1 MKDRTKN
8 SIKPFW
14 SWNDKLEKEEL
25 QRQIQLM
32 KDNGIEGFFMHARG
46 GLRTEYMSDEWFDM
60 IEACLDKADELG
72 MQAWAYDE
80 NGWPSG
86 FADGRVPAKGVEF
99 QQKYIHCVEYE
110 GGELPEN
117 IVAVF
122 SRGGNTFTKK
132 EIPEK
137 GDVIF
142 RVSVNP
148 YYIDVFNKDAIKE
161 FLTITHEEY
170 YKRFGERFGTS
181 LKGFFTDE
189 PQYGNGFKNKS
200 EWSHLFPDM
209 FKERYGYD
217 LIDNLPA
224 LFYKTE
230 NYTAV
235 RNDFHVMVS
244 DVFCT
249 SFLKQMYDWC
259 TDHNCMITGHL
270 INEQDIVAQMRGTNG
285 VMPGYEY
292 FHEPGVDW
300 LGRFIASPCNAKQ
313 LGSVAAQLG
322 LKTLTESFALC
333 GWDVSL
339 NELKFISQW
348 QYLNGVT
355 SLCPHLEG
363 YSIRGERKRDYP
375 ASVYSQLPWFR
386 RGYLDFADYFTTLG
400 AMLDDGKD
408 IAPLLVLHPIH
419 SAFILQDFDKTE
431 EMVEYSEQFDEFTE
445 LLNAEKLLHHYG
457 DEVLMAKYGKVEG
470 NILKI
475 AKCTYNTV
483 LLPNVINID
492 TTTVK
497 MLMDFAVGGGKI
509 YAIGDLPLY
518 ESGRKTETL
527 EKLNT
532 YIKRIGSLKEL
543 AETEPE
549 LKPVSVNV
557 NGENCPTI
565 HATLKDTK
573 NGEKLLYIINNTTD
587 TVGSSVEIKGE
598 FVPYIMDLL
607 AETEEIPCV
616 SYKNG
621 KTVFPFVFAEYGSA
635 IVRLKEGKAENT
647 EKPENEYIKLKKEFE
662 ISAMDK
668 NAITLDKCK
677 YRINGGEWQDE
688 LAVILLHKKALEMRE
703 PCDVE
708 MEFDFNI
715 KEEFDFASVEF
726 CMEDPEKFD
735 IKINGEAF
743 DFEDSGEFID
753 HSIRRANIG
762 KYLKMGVNKI
772 YLSCRYYQS
781 EDVYYAKF
789 TNGIH
794 ETVLNKLTY
803 DTELESVYLIGDFG
817 VSMAEDYRLGE
828 RKCLHGGKTF
838 ALTAPKKTVDITNIT
853 EQNFWFFSG
862 VMELSQNV
870 NINKSEGKAYKIA
883 LSRLN
888 APAAEVYVN
897 GTRAGIMAF
906 APFELDIT
914 NLLIDGENKITI
926 AMLSGNRNLLGP
938 HHKPIGES
946 HYVGPATF
954 TDTAGWTEDPDAP
967 QWTDDYNFVIF
978 GADI

>member
-1 MKDRTKN
+1 MKDRTRN

-14 SWNDKLEKEEL
+14 SWNDKLEKDEL

-99 QQKYIHCVEYE
+99 QQKYLHCTEFD
-110 GGELPEN
+110 GEKFPEN
-117 IVAVF
+117 SIAYF
-122 SRGGNTFTKK
+122 SKDFVKK
-132 EIPEK
+132 DTPQK
-137 GDVIF
+137 GDIIF
-142 RVSVNP
+142 NVKINP
-148 YYIDVFNKDAIKE
+148 YYIDVFNKDAIRE
-161 FLTITHEEY
+161 FLNITHEEY
-170 YKRFGERFGTS
+170 YKRFGDRFGTS

-189 PQYGNGFKNKS
+189 PQFGNGFRHKS
-200 EWSHLFPDM
+200 EWSNLFPDE
-209 FKERYGYD
+209 FKKRYGYD
-217 LIDNLPA
+217 LIENLPA

-230 NYTAV
+230 NYTVV

-244 DVFCT
+244 DMFCT
-249 SFLKQMYDWC
+249 AFLKQMYDWC
-259 TDHNCMITGHL
+259 NDHNCMITGHL
-270 INEQDIVAQMRGTNG
+270 INEQDIEAQMCGTNG
-285 VMPGYEY
+285 VMPAYEY

-300 LGRFIASPCNAKQ
+300 LGRFIASPCNPKQ

-375 ASVYSQLPWFR
+375 ASVYSQLPWFK
-386 RGYLDFADYFTTLG
+386 RGYIDFADYFTTLG
-400 AMLDDGKD
+400 AMLDDAKD

-419 SAFILQDFDKTE
+419 SAFVLHDFFGTD
-431 EMVEYSEQFDEFTE
+431 EMSEYSKQFDDLTE
-445 LLNAEKLLHHYG
+445 LLNAEKILHHYG
-457 DEVLMAKYGKVEG
+457 DEVLMAKYGEVEG
-470 NILKI
+470 KTLKV
-475 AKCTYNTV
+475 AKCSYQTV
-483 LLPNVINID
+483 LLPKVINLD

-497 MLMDFAVGGGKI
+497 LLTEFAENGGNI
-509 YAIGDLPLY
+509 YSIGDLPVY
-518 ESGRKTETL
+518 ESGRVTEKL

-532 YIKRIGSLKEL
+532 YIKKIDSIEEL
-543 AETEPE
+543 VDCEPQVK
-549 LKPVSVNV
+549 LVSISA
-557 NGENCPTI
+557 NGENCSNI
-565 HATLKDTK
+565 HSNVKDTK
-573 NGEKLLYIINNTTD
+573 DGEKLLYIINNTKE
-587 TVGSSVEIKGE
+587 TVETVVEIEGE

-607 AETEEIPCV
+607 AETEEIPQI

-635 IVRLKEGKAENT
+635 IVKLKSGKAENIKNSET
-647 EKPENEYIKLKKEFE
+647 EYVKLQKEFE
-662 ISAMDK
+662 ISASDK

-688 LAVILLHKKALEMRE
+688 LAVILLHSKALALRE
-703 PCDVE
+703 ACDVE
-708 MEFDFNI
+708 MQFEFNIAEKFDF
-715 KEEFDFASVEF
+715 DTVEF
-726 CMEDPEKFD
+726 CMEDPQKFE
-735 IKINGEAF
+735 IQINGEVFA
-743 DFEDSGEFID
+743 FEDNGEFID
-753 HSIRRANIG
+753 HSIRKTNIG
-762 KYLKMGVNKI
+762 RYLKLGVNKI
-772 YLSCRYYQS
+772 NLSYRFVQS
-781 EDVYYAKF
+781 DDVYYAKF
-789 TNGIH
+789 TKGIH
-794 ETVLNKLTY
+794 ESVLNKLTY

-838 ALTAPKKTVDITNIT
+838 ALTAPRKTVDISNIT
-853 EQNFWFFSG
+853 PQNFWFYSG

-870 NINKSEGKAYKIA
+870 NITKEQGKAYKIA
-883 LSRLN
+883 FRNLN
-888 APAAEVYVN
+888 APAAEIYVN
-897 GTRAGIMAF
+897 GIRAGIMAF

-914 NLLIDGENKITI
+914 DLLKEGENKITV

-938 HHKPIGES
+938 HHKPMGES
-946 HYVGPATF
+946 YYVGPSTF
-954 TDTAGWTEDPDAP
+954 TDTAGWTDNPHEP
-967 QWTDDYNFVIF
+967 QWTDDYNFAIF